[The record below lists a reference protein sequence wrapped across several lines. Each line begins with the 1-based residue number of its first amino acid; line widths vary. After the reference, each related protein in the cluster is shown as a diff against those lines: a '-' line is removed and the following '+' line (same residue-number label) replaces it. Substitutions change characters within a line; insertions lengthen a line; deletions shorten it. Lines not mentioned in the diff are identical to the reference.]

1 MASHICFP
9 VQTRIFPFF
18 SEIVFF
24 GYLNIARN
32 LFLLTRLFPPYFH
45 LSLSNYFHIIFV
57 SYSIKKTVKSWGIL
71 QFLNGFL

>member
-9 VQTRIFPFF
+9 VQTKIFPFF
-18 SEIVFF
+18 SQIVLF

-45 LSLSNYFHIIFV
+45 LSLKLF
-57 SYSIKKTVKSWGIL
+57 SYSIKKTVKSWGSL
-71 QFLNGFL
+71 QFINGFL